1 MDSDTPTP
9 QPKKNHR
16 TRYGEGSFRYS
27 TSRGLWVG
35 RIDTGEYSP
44 KGTRI
49 VIAVSARDEDK
60 AWQKFVAARKD
71 FQLNGYTL
79 GLKTNQTVRG
89 WAEEW
94 QKSRRGTVRAK
105 TLQTDASNIKNWII
119 PTIGGTKLS
128 KLTAAHMRAVGDAP
142 LEAGRSLSTANSAQ
156 RTLSKLLHA
165 AVAEGYKIPDM
176 IFAAEKK
183 PLGKTTR
190 TAMSIDELKA
200 VMGKAIEL
208 HPDAVRFV
216 LAIVYGSRQSEV
228 LGLTW
233 DDVRVA
239 PQAPDALVVGTI
251 RLWRQVQQLPYD
263 KERRAFQ
270 TKLADDVEHIVDAWH
285 FVPTKT
291 LAGQRELPLIAPVAL
306 MLERW
311 RTMCPAGAGNP
322 HNLVFPRISGKPQYM
337 GYPRSKRAD
346 MAEWKALQKAANVY
360 KRRPN
365 PAVEGDEGDFYLL
378 HEARHSMISLL
389 AEAGAPRHVI
399 EALVG
404 QSKLVDSYVHI
415 SAEAA
420 GSVLSDVFMPLLP
433 SGE

>member
-1 MDSDTPTP
+1 MPE
-9 QPKKNHR
+9 PKKSHR
-16 TRYGEGSFRYS
+16 TRYGEGSFRWFS
-27 TSRGLWVG
+27 SKGLWMG

-44 KGTRI
+44 QGKRI
-49 VIAVSARDEDK
+49 VITVYSKDEDE
-60 AWQKFVAARKD
+60 AWRKFIAARKD

-105 TLQTDASNIKNWII
+105 TFEMDASNIKNWIT
-119 PTIGGTKLS
+119 PVIGGTKLT

-142 LEAGRSLSTANSAQ
+142 LDAGRSLSTANSAQ

-165 AVAEGYKIPDM
+165 AVAEGYKVPDM
-176 IFAAEKK
+176 IFAADKK
-183 PLGKTTR
+183 PLGKSSR
-190 TAMSIDELKA
+190 KAMPIDDLKK
-200 VMGKAIEL
+200 VMNKALEL

-216 LAIVYGSRQSEV
+216 LAVVYGSRQSEV

-233 DDVRVA
+233 DDIKFSSSA
-239 PQAPDALVVGTI
+239 SDALVVGTI
-251 RLWRQVQQLPYD
+251 RLWRQVQQLPYED
-263 KERRAFQ
+263 RAAGKFR
-270 TKLADDVEHIVDAWH
+270 TKLADDIEQIVDAWH

-306 MLERW
+306 MLEQW
-311 RTMCPAGAGNP
+311 RALCPTGAGNP
-322 HNLVFPRISGKPQYM
+322 HNLVFPRISGKPRYL

-346 MAEWKALQKAANVY
+346 MDEWKALQKAAGVY

-365 PAVEGDEGDFYLL
+365 LSIEGDKGAFYLL

-404 QSKLVDSYVHI
+404 QSKLVDSYIHI

-420 GSVLSDVFMPLLP
+420 GAVLSNIFTPLLP
-433 SGE
+433 SGQ